1 MDNDLRPIIW
11 DDENNQLILIDQ
23 RKLPNSLEYF
33 ICKDYRDVVY
43 AIKDMVVR
51 GAPAIGVSAAY
62 GMALAELNNEDIAC
76 SSKRATKTEGFR
88 LIEKAYNELKNTRPT
103 AVNLFWA
110 LDRCMKAYKNNKSI
124 LNEAKKIHEEDIEV
138 CRKIGQIGEKIIDDG
153 DTILTHCN
161 AGALATSAYGTAL
174 SVIRFAHY
182 NNKKINVIADETRP
196 RLQGAKLTAFELNYE
211 GIPVKVISDNTAGFL
226 MKKGMIDKIIVG
238 ADRVLKDYTV
248 FNKIG
253 TYSLAVLAKY
263 HNIPFYVAAP
273 YSTFDFK
280 NDLEDIV
287 IEERDEK
294 EVIYIDGVR
303 IIPEGVSAYN
313 YAFDSTPP
321 ELIAGIITE
330 KGIIYPN
337 EK

>member
-1 MDNDLRPIIW
+1 MKDLRPIIW
-11 DDENNQLILIDQ
+11 DNEKNQLILIDQ

-33 ICKDYRDVVY
+33 ICETYEDVVF
-43 AIKDMVVR
+43 AIKEMVVR
-51 GAPAIGVSAAY
+51 GAPAIGVSASY
-62 GMALAELNNEDIAC
+62 GMALAELKNEDLKNAH
-76 SSKRATKTEGFR
+76 
-88 LIEKAYNELKNTRPT
+88 NELKNTRPT

-110 LDRCMKAYKNNKSI
+110 LDRCIKAYKNNKSI
-124 LNEAKKIHEEDIEV
+124 LDEAKKIHEEDIEV
-138 CRKIGQIGEKIIDDG
+138 CRKIGQIGEKIINDG

-196 RLQGAKLTAFELNYE
+196 RLQGANLTAYELNYE
-211 GIPVKVISDNTAGFL
+211 NIPVKVITDNTAGFL
-226 MKKGMIDKIIVG
+226 MKMGKIDKIIVG
-238 ADRVLKDYTV
+238 ADRILKDYTV

-263 HNIPFYVAAP
+263 HNVPFYVGAP
-273 YSTFDFK
+273 YSTFDNK
-280 NDLEDIV
+280 NSIDDII

-294 EVIYIDGVR
+294 EVKYINNINIMPKD
-303 IIPEGVSAYN
+303 VSVYN
-313 YAFDSTPP
+313 YAFDSTPAK
-321 ELIAGIITE
+321 LITGIITE
-330 KGIIYPN
+330 KEIIYPN

>member
-1 MDNDLRPIIW
+1 MQKIYIYL
-11 DDENNQLILIDQ
+11 ENGTFLEANSFGAKGTSVGEIVFNTSMTGYQEITTDPSYAGQLIVFCM
-23 RKLPNSLEYF
+23 PE
-33 ICKDYRDVVY
+33 
-43 AIKDMVVR
+43 
-51 GAPAIGVSAAY
+51 IGVV
-62 GMALAELNNEDIAC
+62 GVNDDDM
-76 SSKRATKTEGFR
+76 
-88 LIEKAYNELKNTRPT
+88 EKAYNELKNTRPT

-110 LDRCMKAYKNNKSI
+110 LDRCINAYKSNKSI
-124 LNEAKKIHEEDIEV
+124 LDEAKKIHEEDIEV

-196 RLQGAKLTAFELNYE
+196 RLQGAKLTAYELNYE

-313 YAFDSTPP
+313 YAFDCTPS
-321 ELIAGIITE
+321 ELITGIITE
-330 KGIIYPN
+330 KEIIHLNSYPKN
-337 EK
+337 GGKNK

>member
-1 MDNDLRPIIW
+1 MAIIMNNDLRPIIW

-33 ICKDYRDVVY
+33 ICKNYNEVSY

-62 GMALAELNNEDIAC
+62 GMALAELNNE
-76 SSKRATKTEGFR
+76 G
-88 LIEKAYNELKNTRPT
+88 IEQAYNQLKNTRPT

-110 LDRCMKAYKNNKSI
+110 LDRCMDAYKNNKPI
-124 LNEAKKIHEEDIEV
+124 LDEAKNIHKEDIEV
-138 CRKIGQIGEKIIDDG
+138 CKKIGQIGEKLINDG

-182 NNKKINVIADETRP
+182 NNKKINVIVDETRP

-226 MKKGMIDKIIVG
+226 MKKGMVDKIIVG

-263 HNIPFYVAAP
+263 HNVPFYVASP

-280 NDLEDIV
+280 NNLEDII

-294 EVIYIDGVR
+294 EVIYIDSVR
-303 IIPEGVSAYN
+303 IVPEGVSVYN

-321 ELIAGIITE
+321 ELITGIITE
-330 KGIIYPN
+330 KGITYPN
-337 EK
+337 K

>member
-1 MDNDLRPIIW
+1 MVNKNNLNDDLRPIIW
-11 DDENNQLILIDQ
+11 DSIQNKLILIDQ

-33 ICKDYRDVVY
+33 ECKNYGDVAY
-43 AIKDMVVR
+43 AIKNMVVR

-62 GMALAELNNEDIAC
+62 GMALAELNGNNIFE
-76 SSKRATKTEGFR
+76 
-88 LIEKAYNELKNTRPT
+88 AYNMLKNTRPT

-110 LDRCMKAYKNNKSI
+110 LDRCIQAYKNNKSI
-124 LNEAKKIHEEDIEV
+124 LYEAKNIHREDIEL
-138 CRKIGQIGEKIIDDG
+138 CKKIGQLGEKIIEDG

-182 NNKKINVIADETRP
+182 NNKKIKVIADETRP

-211 GIPVKVISDNTAGFL
+211 NIPVKVITDNTAGFL
-226 MKKGMIDKIIVG
+226 MKKGIIDKVIVG
-238 ADRVLKDYTV
+238 ADRILNDYTV

-253 TYSLAVLAKY
+253 TYSLAILSKF

-273 YSTFDFK
+273 YSTFDLK
-280 NDLEDIV
+280 NNVEDIK
-287 IEERDEK
+287 IEERDEN

-303 IIPEGVSAYN
+303 IVPEGVSTCN
-313 YAFDSTPP
+313 YAFDITPP
-321 ELIAGIITE
+321 ELITGIITE

-337 EK
+337 KSTN